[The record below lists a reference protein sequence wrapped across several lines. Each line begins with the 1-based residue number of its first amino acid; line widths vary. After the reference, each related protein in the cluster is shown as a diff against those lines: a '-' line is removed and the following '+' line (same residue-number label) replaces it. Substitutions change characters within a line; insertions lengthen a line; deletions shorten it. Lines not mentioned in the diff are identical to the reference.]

1 MSVINTSL
9 QLLTTLLEHLGG
21 GGAASR
27 NEAAAT
33 TSDSGAEFEEKYR
46 RWVKAH
52 RERYG
57 GY

>member
-21 GGAASR
+21 GAASR
-27 NEAAAT
+27 NEAAVT

-46 RWVKAH
+46 SWVKAH
-52 RERYG
+52 RERHG